1 MAIRGILTKSRNG
14 YSHYSYFDA
23 CSSEFGRHAGRN
35 GRVGN
40 DTIQVFGPGDEG
52 IATFVE
58 LGGIEDRDNL
68 TCLLD
73 HELVHERFLQA
84 GRGDTVLHGE
94 RIDAEEEF
102 VAREIAEDGES
113 ERSDG
118 RMVVGMDVAAQE
130 NHVETVVGDEFGS
143 DIDGVGEDMQVAE
156 LMQMARHL
164 KRSRAGVEHDMIA
177 LFDEF
182 DRLFADTLFLFEIE
196 HPFARDSRFSVGVLH
211 RPTHSASARADK
223 QIAVLQNG
231 QVLSD
236 SDFGDACFAA

>member
-1 MAIRGILTKSRNG
+1 MVIREILTKSRNG

-23 CSSEFGRHAGRN
+23 CGSESGRHAGRDS
-35 GRVGN
+35 GVGN
-40 DTIQVFGPGDEG
+40 DTIQVFGPGDKG

-68 TCLLD
+68 TCLLN

-84 GRGDTVLHGE
+84 GRGDTMLHGE
-94 RIDAEEEF
+94 RIDTEEEF
-102 VAREIAEDGES
+102 VAREIAEHGER
-113 ERSDG
+113 ERSDR
-118 RMVVGMDVAAQE
+118 RMIVGMDVSTQE
-130 NHVETVVGDEFGS
+130 NHIKTVVGDEFGS
-143 DIDGVGEDMQVAE
+143 DIDGVGEDMQVSE

-177 LFDEF
+177 LFNEF

-196 HPFARDSRFSVGVLH
+196 HPFARDSRFSVRVLH
-211 RPTHSASARADK
+211 GATHSASACANE

-231 QVLSD
+231 QVLAD